1 MKYENEVT
9 VEVMCSLEELKLI
22 LEKNNFKLVEE
33 YDVKDIY
40 MINKEIK
47 SDDSRELLKNCIL
60 IRNIIE
66 EDKNTK
72 KITYKYKEY
81 DENNEIIKQGKLDCN
96 VESVESAQKLLEV
109 MNYEELIRI
118 NDHLLIYMNEEDE
131 LAVQLVN
138 DKHIY
143 IEVEEFSDR
152 LNKQYSSLEEMKN
165 VFSKYNISIKSNDYF
180 VKKAEI
186 EIEEKLNQ
194 N

>member
-60 IRNIIE
+60 IRDIIE
-66 EDKNTK
+66 ENKNTK

-165 VFSKYNISIKSNDYF
+165 VFSKYNIPIKDDDYF

-186 EIEEKLNQ
+186 EIKEKMNQ

>member
-60 IRNIIE
+60 IRDIIE
-66 EDKNTK
+66 ENKNTK

-81 DENNEIIKQGKLDCN
+81 DDNNEIIKQGKLDCN

-165 VFSKYNISIKSNDYF
+165 VFSKYNIPIKDDDYF

-186 EIEEKLNQ
+186 EIKEKMNQ